1 MFVRDVMSTNPI
13 TVTPDVSVMEA
24 LEIMKRGKVR
34 RLPVVQGGKLVGIV
48 TDRDLL
54 QVSPSPATS
63 LSVFEINYLVSKMT
77 VREAMTARVIAVL
90 PDDTIEKAAVV
101 MRENKIGAVP
111 VVDNRTVI
119 GIITETDIFDA
130 FLDMLGA
137 TRAGVRLTVDL
148 PDRKGTLAAVA
159 GAISEAGA
167 NIISVATFERSAGN
181 TRITRIVIRLE
192 PENAD
197 QAASAISARGFSV
210 VHKVNSYVQ

>member
-1 MFVRDVMSTNPI
+1 MFVRDVMSANPI

-24 LEIMKRGKVR
+24 LEILKRSKIR

-63 LSVFEINYLVSKMT
+63 LSVFEINYLISKMT
-77 VREAMTARVIAVL
+77 VKEAMTARVITVS

-101 MRENKIGAVP
+101 MRENSIGAVP
-111 VVDNRTVI
+111 VVDGTTVA

-130 FLDMLGA
+130 FLEMLGA
-137 TRAGVRLTVDL
+137 TRAGVRITVDL
-148 PDRKGTLAAVA
+148 PDRKGILARVA

-167 NIISVATFERSAGN
+167 NIISVATFELSPD
-181 TRITRIVIRLE
+181 TVRIVIRLE

-197 QAASAISARGFSV
+197 KAADAISACGFDV
-210 VHKVNSYVQ
+210 VHRVRSYVQ